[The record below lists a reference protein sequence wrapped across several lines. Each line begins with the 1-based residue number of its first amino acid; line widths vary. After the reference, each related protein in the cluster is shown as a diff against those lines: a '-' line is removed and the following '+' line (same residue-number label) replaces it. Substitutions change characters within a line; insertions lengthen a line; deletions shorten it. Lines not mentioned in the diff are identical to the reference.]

1 MDLFIT
7 QKPNNNTHR
16 NSVTM
21 LPSNQHQHSSSQQQ
35 QQQQAESQLEQQQQH
50 LLNAVGMSAPY
61 TATSTS
67 YSMSY
72 PVVSGHH
79 LNENNNL
86 VMHPSYG
93 KPAAHVAHQLPPA
106 SLITLQPVPLD
117 AHHSTLH
124 HVSSLGGPQ
133 SSHSVTSLPPP
144 PLSQQTMASMSHA
157 PQHHP
162 SSSQDMS
169 NMSHGSS
176 MNDPNGSGRY
186 RGRPLSVSASELSL
200 VSAQQYFSTQDHL
213 PVIANNARIR
223 VTRA

>member
-1 MDLFIT
+1 
-7 QKPNNNTHR
+7 
-16 NSVTM
+16 M
-21 LPSNQHQHSSSQQQ
+21 LPSNQHQQHSSSQQQ
-35 QQQQAESQLEQQQQH
+35 QQTASQLEQQH
-50 LLNAVGMSAPY
+50 LLNVVGMSGSY

-86 VMHPSYG
+86 EMHPSYG

-124 HVSSLGGPQ
+124 HVSSLGPQ

-144 PLSQQTMASMSHA
+144 PLSQQTMANIGHVS
-157 PQHHP
+157 QHHQ
-162 SSSQDMS
+162 SSSQDLS

-176 MNDPNGSGRY
+176 MNDPNGSAF
-186 RGRPLSVSASELSL
+186 L
-200 VSAQQYFSTQDHL
+200 
-213 PVIANNARIR
+213 
-223 VTRA
+223 